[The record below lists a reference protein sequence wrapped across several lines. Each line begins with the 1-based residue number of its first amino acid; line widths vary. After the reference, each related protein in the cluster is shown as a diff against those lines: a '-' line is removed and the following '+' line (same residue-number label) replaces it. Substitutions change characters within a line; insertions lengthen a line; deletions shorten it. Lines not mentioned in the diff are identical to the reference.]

1 MTNGH
6 ATIAHTK
13 RVWRGVQSR
22 HGLFLCS
29 LIGALAYM
37 VMPHMWRLGTRL
49 LLAWDV
55 TAVLFI
61 TMVFISTYH
70 ADVSHCR
77 RRAAHYDAGD
87 FAILVI
93 TVIGAVASFAAIFI
107 ELANVKAGPYPL
119 MHLALTGL
127 TVGVSWAF
135 THAGFA
141 LHYASLYYQQV
152 DGTDAGGLEFP
163 GDREPDYSDFMYYSF
178 VIACAAATADINTTA
193 RRMRQVTMVQGII
206 AFVFNTAVLALSINI
221 GASLVSGN

>member
-1 MTNGH
+1 MNTGPVS
-6 ATIAHTK
+6 IAHTK
-13 RVWRGVQSR
+13 RVWRGMQSR
-22 HGLFLCS
+22 HGLFFCS
-29 LIGALAYM
+29 LIGIVVFVL
-37 VMPHMWRLGTRL
+37 MPQHWRLGTRL

-55 TAVLFI
+55 TAFLFLAMVLI
-61 TMVFISTYH
+61 ATYH

-93 TVIGAVASFAAIFI
+93 TVMGAVASFAAIFI
-107 ELANVKAGPYPL
+107 ELATLKAGPYPWL
-119 MHLALTGL
+119 HLVLTGV

-178 VIACAAATADINTTA
+178 VIACAAATADVNTLT
-193 RRMRQVTMVQGII
+193 RRMRQITMVQGII